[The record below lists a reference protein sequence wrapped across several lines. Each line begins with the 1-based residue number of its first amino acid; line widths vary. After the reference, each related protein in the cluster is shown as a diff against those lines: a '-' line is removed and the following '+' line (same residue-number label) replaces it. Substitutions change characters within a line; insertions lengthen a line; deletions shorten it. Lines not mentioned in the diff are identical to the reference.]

1 MRSVRTVVTASAV
14 STLGDAAVM
23 VALVLRVHESGTG
36 PWAVSLLLLCFALPV
51 VLTMGLAGAVA
62 DRLDRRRVLVVTG
75 LAQAGAVG
83 GLVLV
88 DGLAATCALVL
99 VLQTGFALGQPS
111 WQSVVPT
118 LVPDG
123 EAGRVIALQ
132 HGLRGVAGP
141 AGAGLGGLL
150 AQWGGPSSA
159 LAPSLLAFLL
169 LAAAARTLPPR
180 PAPGAPVAAATE
192 RDDTHDEDDPAGP
205 SPHATTTRGWLAS
218 VLPRDGVAAL
228 RADPGIGV
236 LVLVLLPLVVTLES
250 VNVVEVFLLRDV
262 LGASPA
268 QYGLSEAVA
277 GVAAIG
283 GAVAAGL
290 LARRTARVRAVLVT
304 VTLISA
310 GQVLQGLVPTYLA
323 YVVVAAGL
331 GALLGLLN
339 AAIMALLVDEL
350 DPARRGSVLALVGG
364 LSRAGTAFALLLGG
378 SVGTLAGPRTA
389 YLVAGGAGLVV
400 AAVAWAVHRSV
411 DGRSTARTSH
421 DDLAP
426 ATLEAWTRSRSGD

>member
-23 VALVLRVHESGTG
+23 VALVLRVHAAGTG

-51 VLTMGLAGAVA
+51 VATMGLAGAVA
-62 DRLDRRRVLVVTG
+62 DRLDRGRVLVVTG
-75 LAQAGAVG
+75 LVQAAAVA

-88 DGLAATCALVL
+88 DGLIATCLLVL
-99 VLQTGFALGQPS
+99 VLQSGFALGQPS

-118 LVPDG
+118 LVPEG

-141 AGAGLGGLL
+141 VGAGLGGLL

-159 LAPSLLAFLL
+159 LAPALLAFLL
-169 LAAAARTLPPR
+169 LAVAARTLPR
-180 PAPGAPVAAATE
+180 PSGDVPGTSAE
-192 RDDTHDEDDPAGP
+192 RGREARNG
-205 SPHATTTRGWLAS
+205 GWLRTL
-218 VLPRDGVAAL
+218 LPRDGVAAL

-262 LGASPA
+262 LDASAA

-277 GVAAIG
+277 GVAAVL
-283 GAVAAGL
+283 GAVGAGL
-290 LARRTARVRAVLVT
+290 VASRVARTQAVLGST
-304 VTLISA
+304 VLIAA
-310 GQVLQGLVPTYLA
+310 GQVLQGLAPTYLV
-323 YVVVAAGL
+323 YVLLAAGL
-331 GALLGLLN
+331 GALLGVLN
-339 AAIMALLVDEL
+339 ASIMALLVDEL
-350 DPARRGSVLALVGG
+350 DPARRGAVFALVGG

-389 YLVAGGAGLVV
+389 YVVAGAAGLVV
-400 AAVAWAVHRSV
+400 AVVAWWVHRSV
-411 DGRSTARTSH
+411 DGGSTARASQEP
-421 DDLAP
+421 P
-426 ATLEAWTRSRSGD
+426 AAATVEAWTRSRSGD

>member
-23 VALVLRVHESGTG
+23 VALVLRVHATGTG

-51 VLTMGLAGAVA
+51 VATMGLAGAVA

-75 LAQAGAVG
+75 LVQAAAVG

-159 LAPSLLAFLL
+159 LAPALLAFLL
-169 LAAAARTLPPR
+169 LAAAARTLP
-180 PAPGAPVAAATE
+180 AP
-192 RDDTHDEDDPAGP
+192 
-205 SPHATTTRGWLAS
+205 
-218 VLPRDGVAAL
+218 
-228 RADPGIGV
+228 
-236 LVLVLLPLVVTLES
+236 
-250 VNVVEVFLLRDV
+250 
-262 LGASPA
+262 
-268 QYGLSEAVA
+268 
-277 GVAAIG
+277 
-283 GAVAAGL
+283 
-290 LARRTARVRAVLVT
+290 ARRTCRHRTDPMMARLPRAPRPP
-304 VTLISA
+304 A
-310 GQVLQGLVPTYLA
+310 P
-323 YVVVAAGL
+323 AAGS
-331 GALLGLLN
+331 
-339 AAIMALLVDEL
+339 
-350 DPARRGSVLALVGG
+350 PPF
-364 LSRAGTAFALLLGG
+364 SRATA
-378 SVGTLAGPRTA
+378 SPPC
-389 YLVAGGAGLVV
+389 
-400 AAVAWAVHRSV
+400 
-411 DGRSTARTSH
+411 
-421 DDLAP
+421 AP
-426 ATLEAWTRSRSGD
+426 TRASASSSSSCSRSS